1 MSLEN
6 GDSEN
11 GKSSKRSSKYIDELD
26 RLDLITELLMHN
38 MVEVAERIFDHL
50 GLRQTWLCRQV
61 FFKVTLI

>member
-6 GDSEN
+6 GDNEN

-38 MVEVAERIFDHL
+38 MVEVAERIYIYPNIGFRL
-50 GLRQTWLCRQV
+50 GAS
-61 FFKVTLI
+61 

>member
-6 GDSEN
+6 GDNDSV
-11 GKSSKRSSKYIDELD
+11 KPSKRSSKYIDELD

-61 FFKVTLI
+61 YIDVT